1 MITHHP
7 FPIMTLREGD
17 KAPSFVGT
25 TQDGATLRLED
36 FKGKKIVLYFYPKD
50 NTPGCT
56 KQACNLRDHHT
67 LLLKKGYVVIGVS
80 NDSVSSHQRF
90 SEKYQ
95 LPFPLIAD
103 SDRKITDMY
112 GTSRTLWF
120 PRRTTFLID
129 EKGYIKKIIDSV
141 KASDHVAQILRL
153 EEDKA

>member
-1 MITHHP
+1 MA
-7 FPIMTLREGD
+7 LQEGD

-25 TQDGATLRLED
+25 TQDGSTLRLED

-67 LLLKKGYVVIGVS
+67 DLLKKGYVVIGVS

-90 SEKYQ
+90 SQKYQ

-103 SDRKITDMY
+103 SDQQITQMY
-112 GTSRTLWF
+112 GISRILWF

-129 EKGYIKKIIDSV
+129 EQGYIKKIISRV
-141 KASDHVAQILRL
+141 KTSDHTAQILSL
-153 EEDKA
+153 DEK